1 LPDGQRIRK
10 ILRAGEL
17 RIVPP
22 AQVLC
27 IYRDLRRRGVHAVA
41 VPTKPVA
48 DDEILVF
55 NCDRAVVAEVQ
66 LEGDIGARLG
76 GSRARRSDGNF
87 LVVDDLVLSLVLKSK
102 LGTAAMKVSMTE
114 RFIALAVTL
123 VGAVFIGLSG
133 YALLKLFLS
142 LLLILYGRE

>member
-1 LPDGQRIRK
+1 ML
-10 ILRAGEL
+10 
-17 RIVPP
+17 
-22 AQVLC
+22 
-27 IYRDLRRRGVHAVA
+27 AVA

-66 LEGDIGARLG
+66 LEGDIGARLE

-87 LVVDDLVLSLVLKSK
+87 QGVDNLVLSLVLESK

-114 RFIALAVTL
+114 RFTALGFTL

-142 LLLILYGRE
+142 LLLILCGRE